1 MLPLVEGT
9 VSLYHRTEQLVLDDL
24 VSAVMR
30 LDLISGLQTA
40 LPLADLIL
48 KHAHQVHLPA
58 PLSQV
63 VMHHLEKHHPLALL
77 VVLQENS
84 HVEEVRMRQVD
95 ECHFL
100 GHVHV

>member
-48 KHAHQVHLPA
+48 KHAHQVNLPA
-58 PLSQV
+58 PIPQV
-63 VMHHLEKHHPLALL
+63 VMHHLEEHHPLTLL
-77 VVLQENS
+77 VVLQEDA

-100 GHVHV
+100 SHVHV